1 VQEEEALVEQ
11 HDPEPVAGL
20 EELPQ
25 HLCEVGYVGGRTTL
39 LIDLLDIRMNIR
51 FR

>member
-25 HLCEVGYVGGRTTL
+25 HEEEAWLEL
-39 LIDLLDIRMNIR
+39 LLLPQHEDDC
-51 FR
+51 